1 MKKIICWLLTAALAL
16 GACSAF
22 AEEEIQ
28 TFDDAESASS
38 TLFDEIAEDAALV
51 PYDYDSITVGNPTPL
66 NGQFFTDLWG
76 NDTSDTD
83 VKHLVTGYNLIAWDS
98 EISRF
103 RFDRSVVSGAMVSD
117 DADGNR
123 NYLITL
129 YSDLFYSDGTPIQ
142 AWDYAF
148 SVLLQC
154 SPLIAELGG
163 HPAVYDY
170 LVGYEDYAAGKTPY
184 IAGLRVPADNII
196 VFTVKQEA
204 LPYFYELSRIAFY
217 PYPIQKIAPECRV
230 YDDGDGAYIGSAA
243 SSTAASPFS
252 VDLLSATILDPEN
265 GYMVHPDPS
274 SGPYCIQSYD
284 GLTAVFEI
292 NPFFKGNEE
301 GKKPRI
307 KRITY
312 TVADNATMIE
322 ALGSGEYALLNKVA
336 KASAITDGLR
346 LCVDSAQYTRSTYP
360 RVGLTYMYFNPESAP
375 VQEQKVRQAIAYC
388 FDRQSFIQ
396 DYVGAFGVEA
406 DGLYGLGQWMYGA
419 ATGSLAY
426 PAQLPENAT
435 AEETA
440 AYEAGAAAWDQL
452 SLDGLTRYEP
462 NIETAVGLLE
472 EAGWTLNEQGEPFD
486 PQVDSVRCRMV
497 GSELRRLE
505 LTLGYQVGAELE
517 AAFTA
522 YFTDL
527 LAQAGIRLTLVPLE
541 FGTIVE
547 AHNEHIFDSL
557 DLLYFGDNFNISFDP
572 ALFFWGDD
580 EAREDSLYAAYQEL
594 FALSKNMD
602 HTEPADILGYMQK
615 WILFQERL
623 SQLLPLIPVYSN
635 IYFDFYTR
643 ELDGYWIEENISWA
657 KAIVPARMHSITTAD
672 SDAADVEIEL
682 SYARGESE
690 LELSRLI
697 GRTSREAADY
707 SSGALSRFPEV
718 VRSQV
723 PADYRSIYE
732 FVAAH
737 LEDEI
742 DPEKESI
749 TMAYNFQTPYDEGET
764 VYLLFGI
771 PGKGSD
777 VDWFVKEGTGLANG
791 NIQVELEKAEWEK
804 LIGVT
809 FALAVVSK

>member
-83 VKHLVTGYNLIAWDS
+83 VRHLVTGYNLIAWDG

-123 NYLITL
+123 SYLITL

-196 VFTVKQEA
+196 IFTVKKEA

-217 PYPIQKIAPECRV
+217 PYPIRKIAPGCRV
-230 YDDGDGAYIGSAA
+230 YDDGAGAYIGG
-243 SSTAASPFS
+243 PFS
-252 VDLLSATILDPEN
+252 ADLLKATILDPAN

-274 SGPYCIQSYD
+274 SGPYCIQSFD
-284 GLTAVFEI
+284 GLTAIFEI

-312 TVADNATMIE
+312 TVADNSTMIE
-322 ALGSGEYALLNKVA
+322 ALGSGAFALLNKVA
-336 KASAITDGLR
+336 KSSTIIDGLR
-346 LCVDSAQYTRSTYP
+346 LCMDSAQYTRSTYP
-360 RVGLTYMYFNPESAP
+360 RIGLTYIYFNPESAL
-375 VQEQKVRQAIAYC
+375 VQEQKVRQAIAHC
-388 FDRQSFIQ
+388 FDKQRFIQ
-396 DYVGAFGVEA
+396 DYVGAFGLEME
-406 DGLYGLGQWMYGA
+406 GLYGLGQWMYSA
-419 ATGSLAY
+419 ATGSLDY
-426 PAQLPENAT
+426 PAELPENAT
-435 AEETA
+435 PAETA
-440 AYEAGAAAWDQL
+440 AYEEGAEAWDQL

-541 FGTIVE
+541 FDTIVE

-594 FALSKNMD
+594 FALSKDMD
-602 HTEPADILGYMQK
+602 YTEPDDILGYMQK

-623 SQLLPLIPVYSN
+623 SQLLPIIPVYSN

-643 ELDGYWIEENISWA
+643 ELDEYWIEEHISWA

-672 SDAADVEIEL
+672 SDAVDVEIEL

-723 PADYRSIYE
+723 PADYRLIYE